1 MKISDRRMIFLAAV
15 LSVWAIAV
23 VARLVQIQIVRN
35 SYYVSKAARQQE
47 RTIELTPVRGSLRD
61 ARGRILAES
70 VEAESIY
77 ADPQAVAD
85 KKRTAAKLAQ
95 IPTLGSAKEI
105 AKRLSGNGEFAWVA
119 RQVSPETAA
128 AVRKLSL
135 PGIYLLSEHKRSY
148 PKGHLAANVIGYVG
162 VDGKGL
168 AGVEHSFNEWV
179 RGKSGKITLLR
190 DARRGTYLVDRQQG
204 VAAAEDGKH
213 VVLTIDQV
221 IQFISEKTLEET
233 VTKYR
238 AASGSVIV
246 LDPNDGSV
254 LAMASFPSFDPNEY
268 RKASPDAWRN
278 RVVQDRYEPGST
290 FKIITAAAGLEEG
303 KVTPSQIIDCEMGGI
318 NIGRFRIREHG
329 DERYGLISF
338 EDVLAH
344 SSNVGTIKVG
354 LALGKSGLYQW
365 TRKFGFGE
373 RTGIELPGEAAG
385 ILRPTEKWS
394 LLSNASISIGQEIG
408 ATPLQVA
415 LATAAVANGGVLLAP
430 RIVDKVIDDRG
441 NVVHSVKREESRRVI
456 SERTAAVLNEMLKTV
471 VVRGTGKAAQL
482 PEHVVAGKTG
492 TAQKAGRGGYSN
504 DVIASFAGYVPA
516 DRPRLVI
523 LVAIDSPKTAQYGGV
538 IAAPAFRQIAE
549 ASLRYLDVPPSV
561 PAREL
566 QIDGLKLA
574 SLNPAIPARKR
585 GGVVVVPDLTGLDA
599 RQAFARATAAGLEL
613 RADGRGV
620 VALQQPP
627 AGTVVKPGAR
637 LEIRLSTGVGA

>member
-1 MKISDRRMIFLAAV
+1 MKISDRRMILLAAV

-35 SYYVSKAARQQE
+35 SYYVSKAAKQQE

-77 ADPQAVAD
+77 ADPQAVVD

-95 IPTLGSAKEI
+95 IPSLGTAREI

-119 RQVSPETAA
+119 RQVTPQTAA

-135 PGIYLLSEHKRSY
+135 AGIYLLSEHKRSY
-148 PKGHLAANVIGYVG
+148 PKGHLAANVVGYVG

-168 AGVEHSFNEWV
+168 AGIEHSFNDWV
-179 RGKSGKITLLR
+179 RGRSGKITLLR
-190 DARRGTYLVDRQQG
+190 DARRGTYLVDRQG

-221 IQFISEKTLEET
+221 IQFISEKTLEQT
-233 VTKYR
+233 VEKYR
-238 AASGSVIV
+238 AMSGSVVV
-246 LDPNDGSV
+246 LDPNDGSI
-254 LAMASFPSFDPNEY
+254 LAMASYPSFDPNEY
-268 RKASPDAWRN
+268 RKSSPEAWRN
-278 RVVQDRYEPGST
+278 RAVQDRYEPGST

-318 NIGRFRIREHG
+318 NIGNFRIREHG
-329 DERYGLISF
+329 GERYGLISF

-354 LALGKSGLYQW
+354 LSLGKSGLHDW
-365 TRKFGFGE
+365 TRRFGFGT

-415 LATAAVANGGVLLAP
+415 LATAAVANGGVLLSP
-430 RIVDKVIDDRG
+430 RIVDKVVDDRG
-441 NVVHSVKREESRRVI
+441 NVVHTVKREASRRVI

-471 VVRGTGKAAQL
+471 VTRGTGKAAQL
-482 PEHVVAGKTG
+482 AEHVVAGKTG

-504 DVIASFAGYVPA
+504 DVVASFAGYVPA

-538 IAAPAFRQIAE
+538 IAAPAFREIAE

-566 QIDGLKLA
+566 QIDALKLA
-574 SLNPAIPARKR
+574 SLSPAIPARRR
-585 GGVVVVPDLTGLDA
+585 GGDIVVPDLTGLDA

-620 VALQQPP
+620 VSLQQPP

-637 LEIRLSTGVGA
+637 LEVRLARGVGA